1 MPATMPAGTV
11 FSKASTMR
19 WLPIALC
26 GVAACAASHAAPLVN
41 PHAAEQIGTVRE
53 MYDGRLSPE
62 LAAQTFRN
70 IDRLF
75 PSRTIARGGT
85 ISPLPAAARP
95 LGNVLCSSR
104 SQVVTLDEYMRLNRV
119 SGLLVLSDGRIALE
133 RYALGATPA
142 TRWMSMSMAKS
153 ITSTLIGI
161 ALHDGKIRS
170 LDDSVT
176 RYVPSLKGSAYD
188 GVTVRNILMMASG
201 VRWNETYTDSSSDR
215 RHLLDVQIAQ
225 KPGAA
230 LALMASLPRAAAPG
244 SVLNYSTGETLVAGE
259 IVRGAVGISLSAY
272 LSEKV
277 WKRVG
282 MESDATWWLDSPDG
296 HEIGGSGITATLR
309 DYGRFGLYVM
319 RGGVINGE
327 STLPDGWVAD
337 AGSAKT
343 LTSGKRE
350 AYGYMWWPV
359 ENASSGSIHDGAFSA
374 EGIFGQWL
382 YINPKQR
389 VVIVQWSAQTAP
401 SGGDVVNPE
410 DCFGAIT
417 AAVVAH

>member
-1 MPATMPAGTV
+1 MPAGTV

-19 WLPIALC
+19 WLLLACC
-26 GVAACAASHAAPLVN
+26 GVAACAARQGAPLVN
-41 PHAAEQIGTVRE
+41 PHAAEPIGTVRE
-53 MYDGRLSPE
+53 MYDGRLTPE

-75 PSRTIARGGT
+75 PSRIIARGAAT
-85 ISPLPAAARP
+85 SPLPNAARP
-95 LGNVLCSSR
+95 LAAVTCTSR
-104 SQVVTLDEYMRLNRV
+104 GRNFTLDEYIRVNRV
-119 SGLLVLSDGRIALE
+119 SGLLVLKDGQIALE
-133 RYALGATPA
+133 RYALGNTRA

-153 ITSTLIGI
+153 VTSTLIGI
-161 ALHDGKIRS
+161 ALHDGRIRS

-176 RYVPSLKGSAYD
+176 RYVPALIGSAYD

-201 VRWNETYTDSSSDR
+201 VRWNETYTDPRSDR
-215 RHLLDVQIAQ
+215 RHLLDVQLAQ
-225 KPGAA
+225 QPGAA

-259 IVRGAVGISLSAY
+259 LVRGAVGTSLSAY
-272 LSEKV
+272 LSDKI
-277 WKRVG
+277 WRRIG

-309 DYGRFGLYVM
+309 DYGRFGLYIM
-319 RGGVINGE
+319 HDGVIDGD
-327 STLPDGWVAD
+327 STLPAGWVAE
-337 AGSAKT
+337 AGSPKT
-343 LTSGKRE
+343 LSSGKRE

-359 ENASSGSIHDGAFSA
+359 ENAPPGSIHDGAFSA

-401 SGGDVVNPE
+401 SGGDIVNPE
-410 DCFGAIT
+410 DCFGAIVERLRT
-417 AAVVAH
+417 TQSPR